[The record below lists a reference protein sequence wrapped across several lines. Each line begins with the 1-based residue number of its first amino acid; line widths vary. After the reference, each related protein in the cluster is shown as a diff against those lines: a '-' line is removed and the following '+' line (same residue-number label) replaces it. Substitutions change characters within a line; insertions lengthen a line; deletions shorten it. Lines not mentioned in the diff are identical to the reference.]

1 MIETVEA
8 TLTLEQAYQYCKE
21 VTLSHYE
28 NFPVASV
35 LLPRKVRRHIYPI
48 YAFARHA
55 DDLADEAADKTAL
68 LAWKSLLHQ
77 SPQERIAHPVFL
89 ALSDTVQKFNL
100 PIALFDNLISAFLQD
115 MEKNRYQSLA
125 EVLEYCRNSAN
136 PVGRIIL
143 LLHGYRDERLFQ
155 YSDHIC
161 TALQL
166 ANFWQDVSIDLQK
179 DRIYIPQDILQQY
192 GLNEYALFKKPYDD
206 KIKGALKSLT
216 QVTRGLFLQGIPL
229 LGHLRGRLKWE
240 LKFTILGGL
249 AILKK
254 IEEIDYN
261 VLQTRPVLRKGDWLK
276 IAANVITK

>member
-48 YAFARHA
+48 YAFARYA

-115 MEKNRYQSLA
+115 LEKNRYQSLA

-216 QVTRGLFLQGIPL
+216 QVTRELFLQGIPL
-229 LGHLRGRLKWE
+229 LTHLRGRLKWE